1 MNNNVFGFND
11 NFNNNFNNNCGNGL
25 NNPNILGQPNTN
37 FNNNNVN
44 SNCGNGVFNQGVFL
58 QNNQQPQV
66 PEAEENTIFVTFT
79 FKKNKKQLFIDVSPD
94 STFADAIFILE
105 NKYEWLKAL
114 SQRNYSIHINNNN
127 EKPIQRRNYN
137 TTLKDLDINESSDI
151 WITDELVQDIK
162 TNNKANNI
170 NNKRDMSKDRSREIA
185 VNFKICQKLGENE
198 QNTIDIDC
206 PFQANNTVKDVLSS
220 IINDQTKL
228 INDLQK
234 GKFFFASKGKTQQ
247 NNKNGE
253 MGEVEANIVPISES
267 DLNKNMD
274 TYINNYRQL
283 NPLDDDKNFV
293 IWYVEDN
300 FYDKENPPDRKR
312 QYLKTAN
319 NKTNRSRK
327 NKWLLVIGVVVLIFG
342 IIALAIE
349 LLVLKAALII
359 MIIGLF
365 IACIGFFW
373 GDLPCCSRLN
383 FRMGKPDYSS
393 GSQRNMM
400 YNRDDGYPRQSEY
413 DNIQNLQK

>member
-11 NFNNNFNNNCGNGL
+11 NFNNNFNNNCGNG
-25 NNPNILGQPNTN
+25 
-37 FNNNNVN
+37 FNN
-44 SNCGNGVFNQGVFL
+44 QG
-58 QNNQQPQV
+58 QNNQLSQIQ
-66 PEAEENTIFVTFT
+66 EAEENTIFVTFT

-114 SQRNYSIHINNNN
+114 SQRNYSININSNN
-127 EKPIQRRNYN
+127 EKLISEENYN
-137 TTLKDLDINESSDI
+137 KTLKDLGIKESSDI

-206 PFQANNTVKDVLSS
+206 PFQANNTVKDVLSC

-247 NNKNGE
+247 TNEKGE
-253 MGEVEANIVPISES
+253 MLEIEANVVPISKS
-267 DLNKNMD
+267 DLDKNMR
-274 TYINNYRQL
+274 TYVEDYFKSNLSN
-283 NPLDDDKNFV
+283 DDKNFV

-300 FYDKENPPDRKR
+300 FYDNENPPDRKR

-327 NKWLLVIGVVVLIFG
+327 NKWLLVIGVAVLIFG

-373 GDLPCCSRLN
+373 GNLPCCSRLD

-393 GSQRNMM
+393 GNQRNMM
-400 YNRDDGYPRQSEY
+400 YNRDAGYPRQSEY

>member
-11 NFNNNFNNNCGNGL
+11 NFNNNFNNNWGNG
-25 NNPNILGQPNTN
+25 
-37 FNNNNVN
+37 FNN
-44 SNCGNGVFNQGVFL
+44 QGGFF
-58 QNNQQPQV
+58 QNNQQPQIQG
-66 PEAEENTIFVTFT
+66 AEENIILVTFT

-94 STFADAIFILE
+94 STFAEAISILE

-114 SQRNYSIHINNNN
+114 LQRNYSININSNN
-127 EKPIQRRNYN
+127 EKPISEEDYN
-137 TTLKDLDINESSDI
+137 KTLKGLGINESSDI

-206 PFQANNTVKDVLSS
+206 PFQANNTVKDVLSC

-228 INDLQK
+228 RNDLQK

-247 NNKNGE
+247 TNEKGE
-253 MGEVEANIVPISES
+253 MVEIEASMIPMNES
-267 DLNKNMD
+267 DLDKNMD
-274 TYINNYRQL
+274 MYINNYL
-283 NPLDDDKNFV
+283 KSNLSNDDKNFE

-300 FYDKENPPDRKR
+300 FYDNENPPDRKR

-327 NKWLLVIGVVVLIFG
+327 NKWLLVIGVAVLIFG

-393 GSQRNMM
+393 GSQQEMIYD
-400 YNRDDGYPRQSEY
+400 YNVNYPAQSIY
-413 DNIQNLQK
+413 NVPNLQK